1 MTYSNVNIYQQIIY
15 ENYAEMV
22 SDIENGRT
30 LKEDGSGYIIK
41 YDSSHLSFKKS
52 MIVVVFAGMWIEATF
67 HQFMVKN
74 CSKNQFNKHDK
85 DSYIEKLQIMGIE
98 DSNIL
103 DTAEKFQK
111 TRNEIIHE
119 KAFMDKGDIKFAQ
132 KEAEDAHRI
141 VRYVS
146 EHLKQG

>member
-1 MTYSNVNIYQQIIY
+1 MTYSNINIYQQIIY

-22 SDIENGRT
+22 SDLENGRT

-41 YDSSHLSFKKS
+41 YDPSHLSFKKS
-52 MIVVVFAGMWIEATF
+52 MIVVVFSGMWIEATF

-74 CSKNQFNKHDK
+74 YSKNQFNKHDK
-85 DSYIEKLQIMGIE
+85 CSYKEKLQIMGIE

-103 DTAEKFQK
+103 DSAETFQK
-111 TRNEIIHE
+111 SRNELIHE

-141 VRYVS
+141 VHYVS